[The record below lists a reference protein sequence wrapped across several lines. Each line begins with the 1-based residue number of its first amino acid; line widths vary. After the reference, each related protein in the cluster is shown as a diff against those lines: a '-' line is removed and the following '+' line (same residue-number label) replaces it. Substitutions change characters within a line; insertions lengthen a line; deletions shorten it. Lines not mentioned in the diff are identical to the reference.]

1 MEQCYQMRVIL
12 ATRQTDMRG
21 FEEQDKPGW
30 VNKTVQI
37 EILLLDPLEQ
47 KSSNVRTQV
56 TIQTY
61 MHAHEQHDK
70 RNKTVGLLTAL
81 GTRQVGLK

>member
-1 MEQCYQMRVIL
+1 MRVTL
-12 ATRQTDMRG
+12 ATRQTGYTRG

-47 KSSNVRTQV
+47 KKQ
-56 TIQTY
+56 
-61 MHAHEQHDK
+61 
-70 RNKTVGLLTAL
+70 
-81 GTRQVGLK
+81 